1 MASHYIPSISR
12 TSISRNSTPVTTRS
26 LETSLIASKTKD
38 SSALTARQVEIMTK
52 LDMDQGLVGIKGSR
66 PSLEISWH
74 RYLAVT
80 KATSKVGEAEWEAGN
95 KPSDAEIIGV
105 YYGKSAYYD
114 QAKVFQH
121 VRLHADMVEWLGRRV
136 DEESDE
142 GMEVWGYFKAVY
154 TLRDLESWLVR
165 KQKEARSDQKGKKKE
180 KVPGRKKSES
190 SGKGKEKEKEDDVSS
205 STSPPKKKH
214 KKLVGG
220 RK

>member
-1 MASHYIPSISR
+1 MASHHISSISR
-12 TSISRNSTPVTTRS
+12 SSISRNSTPVTTRS
-26 LETSLIASKTKD
+26 LETGLIASKTQD

-80 KATSKVGEAEWEAGN
+80 KAISKVGEGEWEVGN

-105 YYGKSAYYD
+105 YLGKSAYYD

-121 VRLHADMVEWLGRRV
+121 VRLHPDMVEWLGRDV
-136 DEESDE
+136 DEGED
-142 GMEVWGYFKAVY
+142 GKEVWGYFKAVY
-154 TLRDLESWLVR
+154 NLRDLESWIVR

-180 KVPGRKKSES
+180 KVSGRKKSES

-205 STSPPKKKH
+205 SSSPPKKKH
-214 KKLVGG
+214 KKYVGG